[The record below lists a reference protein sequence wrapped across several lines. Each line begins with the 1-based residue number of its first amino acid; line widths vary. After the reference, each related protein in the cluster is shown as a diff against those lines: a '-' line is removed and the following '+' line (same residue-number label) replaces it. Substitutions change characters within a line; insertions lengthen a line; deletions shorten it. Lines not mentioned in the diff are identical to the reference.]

1 MVPEQ
6 EHPSSGMRTIPIAVI
21 IPCLNEA
28 QTIASVIR
36 DFRIAL
42 PTASIFV
49 IDNGSVD
56 DTAATAATENA
67 LVLTETRAGKGN
79 AVRTAFQVIDAEIYL
94 MVDGDGTYPATEAM
108 RLIQPIQEGWADV
121 VIGGR
126 LGAGTGSEF
135 HWLNRLGNRLFL
147 ATVNTVFRAQVT
159 DLLTGFRAM
168 SREFVRRSP
177 ILSTGFE
184 LETELTILALDRGF
198 RTLEVQIRLEERPSG
213 SHSKIHIV
221 RDGFRILSA
230 VFALLRDYRPLT
242 FFGGL
247 GVLSMIL
254 GLVPGV
260 FVVLKYFE
268 TGLVRIP
275 LAVLATGMEIGGLTL
290 LLTGVTLTTLA
301 RRFREINAQLANLER
316 DLRYLDKRRSS

>member
-1 MVPEQ
+1 MIPDPETQ
-6 EHPSSGMRTIPIAVI
+6 IRGLRPIPIAVI
-21 IPCLNEA
+21 IPCLDES

-36 DFRIAL
+36 DFRSAL
-42 PTASIFV
+42 PTASIIV
-49 IDNGSVD
+49 IDNGSTD
-56 DTAATAATENA
+56 GTATAASAEGAT
-67 LVLTETRAGKGN
+67 VLTETRPGKGN

-94 MVDGDGTYPATEAM
+94 MVDGDGTYPAAEAM
-108 RLIQPIQEGWADV
+108 RLVQPIQEGRADV

-126 LGAGTGSEF
+126 LGAGIGSEF

-177 ILSTGFE
+177 ILSSGFE

-198 RTLEVQIRLEERPSG
+198 RTVEIQVRLQERPHG

-247 GVLSMIL
+247 GVLNICL
-254 GLVPGV
+254 GLVPGG
-260 FVVLKYFE
+260 FVVWKYFE

-290 LLTGVTLTTLA
+290 LLTGVILTTLA
-301 RRFREINAQLANLER
+301 RRFWEINAQLANLER
-316 DLRYLDKRRSS
+316 DFRHLDERRQG